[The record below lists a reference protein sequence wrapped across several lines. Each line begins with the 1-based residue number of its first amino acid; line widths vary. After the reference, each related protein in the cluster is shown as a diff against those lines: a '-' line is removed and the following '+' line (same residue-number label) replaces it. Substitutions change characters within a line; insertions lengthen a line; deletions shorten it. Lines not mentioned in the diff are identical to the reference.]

1 RLTRPRPLSAFR
13 VGPAAAS
20 SQLRADYAEAQ
31 RRSGI
36 AWQVLAAVNYI
47 ESDFGR
53 MREASVAG
61 AQGPMQFLPSTW
73 SAYGRGSIRDPHA
86 AILAAARFL
95 NAAGGRR
102 DERAALYRYNPS
114 AAYVDAVERYA
125 GRIRR
130 DPRTF
135 LVLYARPLVVRTRPG
150 TGGSGRPLCY
160 IIARAGWFPAPTLQ
174 RTRTQGEPRT
184 HELVPASRSAVRASL
199 CRGGGRLRPLPHELA
214 ARPARGHGAHAGDR
228 PRGPGRRRSLPPP
241 AVHDGGGRRD
251 RAVPHP
257 RLLPPPLLGHGDRLP
272 DRRGVLRRR
281 RLHRDERRRALER
294 PHRGGG
300 AHRSAA

>member
-1 RLTRPRPLSAFR
+1 MQTPPPVPASLAAQLVRADAALQRRVTRAEAATEWLIELRLSEDATLERKVVRLLPSRLARDVVDDVTAHRELARLTRPRPLSAFR

-160 IIARAGWFPAPTLQ
+160 IIARAGWFPAPTL
-174 RTRTQGEPRT
+174 
-184 HELVPASRSAVRASL
+184 
-199 CRGGGRLRPLPHELA
+199 
-214 ARPARGHGAHAGDR
+214 
-228 PRGPGRRRSLPPP
+228 
-241 AVHDGGGRRD
+241 
-251 RAVPHP
+251 
-257 RLLPPPLLGHGDRLP
+257 
-272 DRRGVLRRR
+272 
-281 RLHRDERRRALER
+281 
-294 PHRGGG
+294 
-300 AHRSAA
+300 